1 MGEETSIAGPM
12 LTTLDPEILSLG
24 SFLNLQQ
31 STDRCA
37 THKPRAS
44 PGEPRASP
52 GEPRSSVGPGVGLR
66 DDG

>member
-12 LTTLDPEILSLG
+12 LTTLDPEILSLA
-24 SFLNLQQ
+24 SSLNLEQ

-37 THKPRAS
+37 TYKPHVS
-44 PGEPRASP
+44 PGEPHVFP
-52 GEPRSSVGPGVGLR
+52 GEPSSSVGPSVVLR